1 MNATLEP
8 LDGWEQLLAA
18 TLLGTRGVRERGY
31 LRPNFLPQ
39 FEKPLHT
46 CNRRRRCDR
55 AGYVDDESAAL
66 SAGGAL
72 SPNLRCHLRVGAVL
86 QATNWVDV
94 REHRHAVTNGCHGLL
109 DVVDV
114 YPRRLGT
121 HRSPGATS
129 APSGRI
135 PSVLRLLHACRGS
148 SANFHF
154 GVFPTFAGIALHGGL
169 RNEPVG
175 ACGGE
180 LLEAVGDAAVVEQ
193 ERLVAHSVDLVDQR
207 RRVGEGESL
216 VVTKRD
222 DLAGDQGVVQEEGVA
237 AGRAPRR
244 TCTV

>member
-114 YPRRLGT
+114 YPRKLGT

-135 PSVLRLLHACRGS
+135 SSVLRLLHACRGS

-154 GVFPTFAGIALHGGL
+154 GVFPTFAGIGWCTCRPGGGAADGHRESPGDSYSPSGGHSL
-169 RNEPVG
+169 PG
-175 ACGGE
+175 CPACGSRATGH
-180 LLEAVGDAAVVEQ
+180 LDAMEIPD
-193 ERLVAHSVDLVDQR
+193 EM
-207 RRVGEGESL
+207 G
-216 VVTKRD
+216 
-222 DLAGDQGVVQEEGVA
+222 
-237 AGRAPRR
+237 
-244 TCTV
+244 